1 MVKSKS
7 ARLLAAVAVTLSLL
21 ALTCSSDT
29 SAAPTPLAP
38 TPTAIPP
45 LASPSPL
52 PVDSSTPVGNGS
64 ANGIFPSPIPF
75 AVSLRPTRAEGWGS
89 SLIVS
94 GEPNATESRPIGA
107 DGQMYVSWAVTN
119 GGPDDAGVPFSVDLL
134 VDGVPVERW
143 ASFGLTSGEV
153 QFIRDWDDLPLR
165 ANLSPGRHTLELVV
179 DSTGYL
185 QPLDMPGN
193 SVSVT
198 FDWPELPNGNGA
210 TPIAP
215 ERLPNLTPYLPEGW
229 EDAIRLEGVPA
240 SISAAVNGANPAM
253 QIAYRNGGLSSISR
267 FFLVY
272 VYLDGVLVTKFNQH
286 GLIADEAVVSPP
298 WHELLKTIHMT
309 PGRHTLTL
317 ELDPTGLVAEAD
329 ETDNVVSVDFTW
341 AGPAV
346 VQPAPAGTAVAARP
360 VVIGYTPSGWAGP
373 LVINSYLG
381 ETSQAGNAYLNSQSY
396 ASWAVRNAGAA
407 LDSPYTLELLVS
419 GEVVHTWERDGLDA
433 GAIDII
439 VDEPI
444 PAAFAPG
451 IHSVELRMRTSDGE
465 ETPLARR
472 PTNWR
477 TGFAPPR
484 GGPPLDDEERRSRLA
499 ALEGIRSSNALLSS
513 SEEMRQDVID
523 LVDLVYQSLYNRSL
537 AEEALGISILT
548 DEEFTAMVDAECNDV
563 APRLTGSFREAYL
576 QRCEVAKG
584 FVGYYSD
591 WRGASRIVMR
601 SDRTPMD
608 VLSTIAHE
616 LGHYRQGLSN
626 PALNN
631 QPDLDVL
638 ALREAHAYAHQ
649 AIFFRTL
656 ESLAGLD
663 LLLYPRLSGYENFV
677 QARVGSLRTR
687 AETSEHARGQ
697 LVLWLAILSDPELRQ
712 QRTVLLNNLA
722 IPVQTG
728 REVFDY
734 LVDFSPA
741 QARTYVRRI
750 IGNASAQIGAIESLV
765 SARLIPGLPYW
776 NEGSPELR
784 DIGLLLP

>member
-7 ARLLAAVAVTLSLL
+7 ARMLAALVMALSLL

-29 SAAPTPLAP
+29 SAAPTPLPP

-52 PVDSSTPVGNGS
+52 PVDASTPVGNGS

-75 AVSLRPTRAEGWGS
+75 AVSLRPARPEGWAS
-89 SLIVS
+89 ALIVS
-94 GEPNATESRPIGA
+94 GQPNATESGPIGD

-119 GGPDDAGVPFSVDLL
+119 GGPDDASVPFSVDLL

-153 QFIRDWDDLPLR
+153 QSIRDWDDLPLR
-165 ANLSPGRHTLELVV
+165 ANLSPGSHTLELVV

-185 QPLDMPGN
+185 QPLNMQGN
-193 SVSVT
+193 SISVT
-198 FDWPELPNGNGA
+198 FDWPELPDDNGS

-229 EDAIRLEGVPA
+229 QDAIRLEGVPA
-240 SISAAVNGANPAM
+240 SISAAVNGSTPAM

-298 WHELLKTIHMT
+298 WHELLSTIHMT
-309 PGRHTLTL
+309 PGQHTLTL

-329 ETDNVVSVDFTW
+329 ETDNVVSVDFNW
-341 AGPAV
+341 AAPAV
-346 VQPAPAGTAVAARP
+346 AQPAPAQTAVAGLPAI
-360 VVIGYTPSGWAGP
+360 IGYTPSGWSGS
-373 LVINSYLG
+373 LVVSSYLG
-381 ETSQAGNAYLNSQSY
+381 QTSQASNAYLNSQSY
-396 ASWAVRNAGAA
+396 VSWAVRNAGAA

-419 GEVVHTWERDGLDA
+419 GEVVHTWERAGIDA
-433 GAIDII
+433 GAIDFL

-451 IHSVELRMRTSDGE
+451 IHSVELRMRTADGE
-465 ETPLARR
+465 VTPLARR

-484 GGPPLDDEERRSRLA
+484 AGASIDDVERRSRLA
-499 ALEGIRSSNALLSS
+499 SLEWVRSSTALLSDS
-513 SEEMRQDVID
+513 DDMRQDVVD

-537 AEEALGISILT
+537 EEEALGINILT
-548 DEEFTAMVDAECNDV
+548 DEEFSAWVDAECGDV
-563 APRLTGSFREAYL
+563 SQSLTGSARDIYL

-591 WRGASRIVMR
+591 WRGASRIVVR

-608 VLSTIAHE
+608 VLSTVAHE
-616 LGHYRQGLSN
+616 LGHFLQARAN
-626 PALNN
+626 PSLND
-631 QPDLDVL
+631 QPDLNVI
-638 ALREAHAYAHQ
+638 ALREAQAYAHQ
-649 AIFFRTL
+649 ALFFRTL

-677 QARVGSLRTR
+677 QMRVGDLRAR

-697 LVLWLAILSDPELRQ
+697 LVLWLAILSDPELRR

-722 IPVQTG
+722 IPAQTA

-734 LVDFSPA
+734 LVDFSPGG
-741 QARTYVRRI
+741 ARFYVTRI
-750 IGNASAQIGAIESLV
+750 MGNASAQIGAIESLV

-784 DIGLLLP
+784 EIGLLLP